1 MFNYQRVSWTNSG
14 GVSEIWLLFDPRK
27 AADFLAA
34 TIFAENSKNWSM
46 MKTHPR
52 TSRPQFC
59 VPGVTLIYVLYRAVG
74 GWRCKNSP
82 TIFAAN
88 PDIFLQ
94 ITTSHFSSERI
105 PVLGEECFAFSG
117 TLASYKDLVSR
128 GYRLQTTSPGLAY
141 GCISLLSTMDVRTS
155 RLACQHYCSYDVQA

>member
-1 MFNYQRVSWTNSG
+1 
-14 GVSEIWLLFDPRK
+14 
-27 AADFLAA
+27 
-34 TIFAENSKNWSM
+34 M

-88 PDIFLQ
+88 PDIFFADYYISLF
-94 ITTSHFSSERI
+94 IRTHSCPR
-105 PVLGEECFAFSG
+105 GRMFAFSG

-155 RLACQHYCSYDVQA
+155 RLACSITVVTMFKLKGTEGDGVKSAKAPHLEGAAHTASERGL

>member
-1 MFNYQRVSWTNSG
+1 
-14 GVSEIWLLFDPRK
+14 
-27 AADFLAA
+27 
-34 TIFAENSKNWSM
+34 M

-94 ITTSHFSSERI
+94 ITTSHFSSESI
-105 PVLGEECFAFSG
+105 PVLGEEC
-117 TLASYKDLVSR
+117 
-128 GYRLQTTSPGLAY
+128 
-141 GCISLLSTMDVRTS
+141 LLSLARWPHTRTWMPEATAYKQQV
-155 RLACQHYCSYDVQA
+155 LA